1 MNKQSSSQ
9 QKFGRELWLPN
20 TEPPAWLDG
29 SLPGDRGFDPL
40 GLSKPVE
47 FVQMSVDELEQ
58 NNAVNKM
65 GTEEGRFKVLPATVT
80 EQSLQPYTEVFD
92 LARFRECELIHGR
105 WCMLAALGIIVAE
118 LSTGVS
124 WVDAGKVELERSTYL
139 GFELPFSIQQLCYI
153 EAILMGI
160 IEVYR
165 SKELDFEKR
174 LYPGGYFDPLGTCN
188 GTRVLCTFSSRMCF
202 AAQLFHMM
210 MGTHARNGKKKRE
223 REAVGWHVFM
233 ANEEERLMWHMCVCV
248 CLCVC
253 ILSRPRALTLSM
265 LSLHCIQ
272 DSQASPIR
280 HSGSRRPRSN
290 TGASPWLRCLA
301 SLCRPASPA
310 RHRRC
315 RISAS
320 STRRSH
326 IVLHH
331 RT

>member
-1 MNKQSSSQ
+1 VVRTRAVFGKKTPSKKAAPPKKGGLPSFGAKPQVNKQSSSQ

-174 LYPGGYFDPLGTCN
+174 LYPGGYFDPLG
-188 GTRVLCTFSSRMCF
+188 F
-202 AAQLFHMM
+202 ASEPDQAFRL
-210 MGTHARNGKKKRE
+210 K
-223 REAVGWHVFM
+223 EAEIKHG
-233 ANEEERLMWHMCVCV
+233 RLAMVALLGFAV
-248 CLCVC
+248 QAGFTGSTSP
-253 ILSRPRALTLSM
+253 LSNLGFL
-265 LSLHCIQ
+265 
-272 DSQASPIR
+272 
-280 HSGSRRPRSN
+280 N
-290 TGASPWLRCLA
+290 
-301 SLCRPASPA
+301 
-310 RHRRC
+310 
-315 RISAS
+315 
-320 STRRSH
+320 
-326 IVLHH
+326 
-331 RT
+331 

>member
-1 MNKQSSSQ
+1 MCISVQVNKQSSSQ

-210 MGTHARNGKKKRE
+210 MGTHARNGKKKKKRE
-223 REAVGWHVFM
+223 RSGW
-233 ANEEERLMWHMCVCV
+233 
-248 CLCVC
+248 
-253 ILSRPRALTLSM
+253 
-265 LSLHCIQ
+265 
-272 DSQASPIR
+272 
-280 HSGSRRPRSN
+280 
-290 TGASPWLRCLA
+290 LA
-301 SLCRPASPA
+301 RV
-310 RHRRC
+310 HGE
-315 RISAS
+315 
-320 STRRSH
+320 
-326 IVLHH
+326 
-331 RT
+331 